1 MVFLFATIGKKDIGM
16 NLLNRFLEYVKID
29 TQSDADSSTVPS
41 TAKQFNLL
49 NLLKKQLQ
57 DLGVQDIRLDPTGN
71 LYATIPS
78 NVKGKSPSIGLMAH
92 VDTASEMSGANV
104 KPNVIQ
110 DYKGQK
116 ILLNQE
122 SNIYLDPKVFPS
134 LKKHRGKTIVTTDGT
149 TLLGADDKASVAII
163 MTLVESVMKQP
174 FPHGPIQVG
183 FTCDEE
189 IGRGVVHFDPNQ
201 FKADFAYTL
210 DGGSI
215 DEFNYE
221 NFNASSAVVKVQG
234 KAIHPGSAKNQMVNS
249 QTIAAAFHLALPRL
263 KTPEQTEGYEGFI
276 HLTETTGSVEQTE
289 LRYILRDH
297 DLKKLKD
304 LETIMGKVAQ
314 DLNRQYGKNTID
326 VIIKPSYLN
335 MKPLVEKHP
344 DILNRIYQA
353 YKKLGKKVSPSPIR
367 GGTDGANLTVKG
379 VPTPNL
385 ATGGENYH
393 GKFEFLVVDDA
404 MFMVE
409 VLREMLRLPSS
420 DML

>member
-1 MVFLFATIGKKDIGM
+1 MVFLFATILKKDTCM

-29 TQSDADSSTVPS
+29 TQSDADASTVPS

-49 NLLKKQLQ
+49 NLLKKQLLE
-57 DLGVQDIRLDPTGN
+57 LGVNNVRLDSTGN

-78 NVKGKSPSIGLMAH
+78 NVKANAPSIGLMAH

-104 KPNVIQ
+104 KPQVIKEY
-110 DYKGQK
+110 DGKK
-116 ILLNQE
+116 ILLNKD
-122 SNIYLDPKVFPS
+122 NPLFLDPKVFPS
-134 LKKHRGKTIVTTDGT
+134 LKFHRGKTIVTTDGT
-149 TLLGADDKASVAII
+149 TLLGADDKAGVAII

-174 FPHGPIQVG
+174 FPHGPIQIG
-183 FTCDEE
+183 FTSDEE

-210 DGGSI
+210 DGGPI
-215 DEFNYE
+215 GEFNYE
-221 NFNASSAVVKVQG
+221 NFNASSAVVKIKG

-276 HLTETTGSVEQTE
+276 HLTETIGGVEQTE

-297 DLKKLKD
+297 DLKELKKLEKVLQNLAKD
-304 LETIMGKVAQ
+304 FNQEHGKH
-314 DLNRQYGKNTID
+314 TID
-326 VIIKPSYLN
+326 VVIKPSYLN

-344 DILNRIYQA
+344 EILNRIYQA
-353 YKKLGKKVSPSPIR
+353 YKTLGRKVVPSPIR

-393 GKFEFLVVDDA
+393 GKFEFLVVEDA
-404 MFMVE
+404 LLMVDI
-409 VLREMLRLPSS
+409 LREILRFPSA

>member
-1 MVFLFATIGKKDIGM
+1 M
-16 NLLNRFLEYVKID
+16 NLLSRFLEYVNID
-29 TQSDADSSTVPS
+29 TQSDADSSTIPS
-41 TAKQFNLL
+41 TAKQFNLI

-57 DLGVQDIRLDPTGN
+57 ELGVKDIRLDPTGN
-71 LYATIPS
+71 LYATIPG
-78 NVKGKSPSIGLMAH
+78 NVRGQVPSIGLMAH

-104 KPNVIQ
+104 KPQVIENY
-110 DYKGQK
+110 DGKK
-116 ILLNQE
+116 ILLNKTSQ
-122 SNIYLDPKVFPS
+122 IYLDPKVFPS
-134 LKKHRGKTIVTTDGT
+134 LKLHRGKTIVTTDGT
-149 TLLGADDKASVAII
+149 TLLGADDKAGVAII

-174 FPHGPIQVG
+174 FSHGPIQIG

-189 IGRGVVHFDPNQ
+189 IGRGVVHFEPKQ

-210 DGGSI
+210 DGGPI
-215 DEFNYE
+215 GEFNFE
-221 NFNASSAVVKVQG
+221 NFNASSAVVQIKG

-263 KTPEQTEGYEGFI
+263 KTPEQTEGYQGFI
-276 HLTETTGSVEQTE
+276 HLTEIIGSVEKTE

-297 DLKKLKD
+297 NLKELKKL
-304 LETIMGKVAQ
+304 EAVIQKVAKNFNHQ
-314 DLNRQYGKNTID
+314 HGKNTVA

-344 DILNRIYQA
+344 EILNRVYQA
-353 YKKLGKKVSPSPIR
+353 YKKLGKKVNPSPIR

-393 GKFEFLVVDDA
+393 GKFEFLVVEDA
-404 MFMVE
+404 LFMVE
-409 VLREMLRLPSS
+409 LLREILRLPSS
-420 DML
+420 DMV

>member
-1 MVFLFATIGKKDIGM
+1 M
-16 NLLNRFLEYVKID
+16 NLLSRFLEYVNID
-29 TQSDADSSTVPS
+29 TQSDADSSTIPS
-41 TAKQFNLL
+41 TAKQFNLI

-57 DLGVQDIRLDPTGN
+57 ELGVKDIRLDPTGN
-71 LYATIPS
+71 LYATIPG
-78 NVKGKSPSIGLMAH
+78 NVRGQVPSIGLMAH

-104 KPNVIQ
+104 KPQVIENY
-110 DYKGQK
+110 DGKK
-116 ILLNQE
+116 IILNKTSQ
-122 SNIYLDPKVFPS
+122 IYLDPNVFPS
-134 LKKHRGKTIVTTDGT
+134 LKLHRGKTIVTTDGT
-149 TLLGADDKASVAII
+149 TLLGADDKAGVAII

-174 FPHGPIQVG
+174 FSHGPIQIG

-189 IGRGVVHFDPNQ
+189 IGRGVVHFEPKQ

-210 DGGSI
+210 DGGPI
-215 DEFNYE
+215 GEFNFE
-221 NFNASSAVVKVQG
+221 NFNASSAVVQIKG

-263 KTPEQTEGYEGFI
+263 KTPEQTEGYQGFI
-276 HLTETTGSVEQTE
+276 HLTEIIGSVEKTE

-297 DLKKLKD
+297 NLKELKKL
-304 LETIMGKVAQ
+304 EAVIQKVAKNFNHQ
-314 DLNRQYGKNTID
+314 HGKNTVA

-344 DILNRIYQA
+344 EILNRVYQA
-353 YKKLGKKVSPSPIR
+353 YKKLGKKVNPSPIR

-393 GKFEFLVVDDA
+393 GKFEFLVVEDA
-404 MFMVE
+404 LFMVE
-409 VLREMLRLPSS
+409 LLREILRLPSS
-420 DML
+420 DMV

>member
-1 MVFLFATIGKKDIGM
+1 M

-29 TQSDADSSTVPS
+29 TQSDADSSTIPS
-41 TAKQFNLL
+41 TSKQFNLL

-57 DLGVQDIRLDPTGN
+57 DLGVKDIRLDPTGN

-78 NVKGKSPSIGLMAH
+78 NVKGKAPSIGLMAH

-110 DYKGQK
+110 DYDGQK

-134 LKKHRGKTIVTTDGT
+134 LKNHRGKTIVTTDGT
-149 TLLGADDKASVAII
+149 TLLGADDKAGVAII

-174 FPHGPIQVG
+174 FSHGPIQIG
-183 FTCDEE
+183 FTSDEE
-189 IGRGVVHFDPNQ
+189 IGRGVVHFDPKQ

-304 LETIMGKVAQ
+304 LETIMVKVAQ
-314 DLNRQYGKNTID
+314 EMNLQYGKNTID
-326 VIIKPSYLN
+326 VLIKPSYLN

-353 YKKLGKKVSPSPIR
+353 YKTLGKKVSPSPIR

-393 GKFEFLVVDDA
+393 GKFEFLVVEDA